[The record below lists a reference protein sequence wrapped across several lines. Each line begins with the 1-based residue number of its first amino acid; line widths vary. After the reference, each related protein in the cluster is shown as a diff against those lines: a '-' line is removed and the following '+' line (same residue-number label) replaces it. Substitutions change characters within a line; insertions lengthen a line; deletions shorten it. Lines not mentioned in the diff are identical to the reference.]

1 MMGRL
6 NQLIL
11 NLDQGSNMDS
21 SIIVTRMYTDQ
32 SGHTRF
38 KKMTLPLAEKKGLGS
53 VGLFSSLFVNPILD
67 DNSGDVKM
75 QFAVTP
81 VPDQSKGEGPK
92 LAHTAP
98 RRQLVITLDGYLEFK
113 SCDVDE
119 LDEEHLTI
127 IKRGDILLAEDLDGA
142 GHVWRF
148 LRDSDNIMHPW
159 VRCYVHLGKEYEHF
173 ISKLKEM

>member
-1 MMGRL
+1 
-6 NQLIL
+6 
-11 NLDQGSNMDS
+11 
-21 SIIVTRMYTDQ
+21 
-32 SGHTRF
+32 
-38 KKMTLPLAEKKGLGS
+38 
-53 VGLFSSLFVNPILD
+53 
-67 DNSGDVKM
+67 
-75 QFAVTP
+75 
-81 VPDQSKGEGPK
+81 
-92 LAHTAP
+92 
-98 RRQLVITLDGYLEFK
+98 VITLDGYLEFK

-173 ISKLKEM
+173 ISKLKEI